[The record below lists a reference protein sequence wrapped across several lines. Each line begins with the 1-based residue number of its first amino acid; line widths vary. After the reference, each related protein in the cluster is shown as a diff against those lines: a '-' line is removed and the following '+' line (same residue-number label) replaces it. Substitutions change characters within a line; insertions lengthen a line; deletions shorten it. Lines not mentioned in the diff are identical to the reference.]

1 MDLVELLR
9 QRFSKPSVH
18 RRVVIWNDPDG
29 EQDLD
34 ELREALQ
41 PLGVRVWE
49 WTEDNSF
56 RTKYQLEI
64 ADPEAPYLVYA
75 RFARPPVHEDWLLD
89 IRLYGEE
96 FVADQIALLM
106 ERLRVSR
113 PAVRDFLTRHRAFF
127 RNQERVRRV
136 ERLLPERP
144 REDQVILAALAAAAG
159 VDAPDMMLVTR
170 RVLSLELDEAK
181 NAVYQQLVKWELADE
196 FWAGVQET
204 FGLPGETG
212 SLRDLFYALAASH
225 LAQGLGVPLPEHWD
239 IPVSRMPNA
248 CRMFLDDALRIRE
261 GEAFRAHLSG
271 FAMAFGVVEWL
282 RELPYEICAGCDT
295 LPEIHE
301 LLLRHLCDE
310 LLHGVADAKRWRAI
324 LAARQGMHGYEDWM
338 YGYEALDAALSLQEE
353 KNAFASAPP
362 PADAK
367 AWFDGYVTRWYRV
380 DQLYRQFC
388 AAVEMWRPPDW
399 FSPLKERWDNW
410 YVHTFLVTCG
420 EWTDR
425 ALKDGL
431 AGHWPIPG
439 VRQQR
444 RFFAE
449 FVADHLARERVFVLI
464 SDALRYEAGQELA
477 DRLRRRLHATVD
489 VEPLQASLPTYTRL
503 GMASLLPGRTFA
515 VSESGAVHRDG
526 LPTDTLKA
534 REGILAAQEQGA
546 VVDRLVEFERWPVQV
561 GEEKIRGKRVVYLYH
576 DVIDAIGDQGRS
588 EAHTFLAVRQAL
600 EELERAVEKLVRSY
614 RAVRILVTSD
624 HGFLFQPGAVE
635 AWAKPQAVTGHIYD
649 GNRRFAVGRSLS
661 APPGTVRVSLQ
672 YLGLDV
678 EAVIASSI
686 HRLTVSGGGQRYVHG
701 GAMPQEAII
710 PVIVCRQPRSRGR
723 GSGTSRVDVV
733 LANRGRIVTAYE
745 YTAILFQEQRVG
757 DGRMPRHL
765 RIALYLDGVR
775 ISTEVTRVFDSQGEP
790 AEREVSVPLHLFE
803 RDYPLGALAKLRLD
817 DVSEPDTALYREYD
831 MELRIAPLP

>member
-18 RRVVIWNDPDG
+18 RRVVIWHDPDG
-29 EQDLD
+29 EQDLN
-34 ELREALQ
+34 ELQEALL

-49 WTEDNSF
+49 WTKDNSF

-64 ADPEAPYLVYA
+64 ADPETPYLVYA

-106 ERLRVSR
+106 ERLRVSHL
-113 PAVRDFLTRHRAFF
+113 AVRDFLTRHRAFF
-127 RNQERVRRV
+127 RNQERVRKV

-144 REDQVILAALAAAAG
+144 REDQVVLATLAAAVG
-159 VDAPDMMLVTR
+159 VDLLDMMLVTR
-170 RVLSLELDEAK
+170 RILSLGLDEGH
-181 NAVYQQLVKWELADE
+181 NPLYQQLVKWELVDE
-196 FWAGVQET
+196 FWARVEET
-204 FGLPGETG
+204 FGLPRETG

-225 LAQGLGVPLPEHWD
+225 LAQGLGVALPEHWG
-239 IPVSRMPNA
+239 IPESKMPNA
-248 CRMFLDDALRIRE
+248 CRIFLDDALRSRE
-261 GEAFRAHLSG
+261 GEAFRAHLG
-271 FAMAFGVVEWL
+271 EFTAEYRVVEWL
-282 RELPYEICAGCDT
+282 RQLSYEVYAECDT
-295 LPEIHE
+295 VPEIHE

-310 LLHGVADAKRWRAI
+310 LLHEVADAKRWRAI

-353 KNAFASAPP
+353 KSAFASAPSP
-362 PADAK
+362 TDAK
-367 AWFDGYVTRWYRV
+367 AWVDGYVTRWYRV

-388 AAVEMWRPPDW
+388 TAVEMWHPPDW

-410 YVHTFLVTCG
+410 YVHTFLVTYG

-431 AGHWPIPG
+431 AEHWPIPG
-439 VRQQR
+439 VKQQR
-444 RFFAE
+444 QFFAE
-449 FVADHLARERVFVLI
+449 FVADHLSRERVFVI
-464 SDALRYEAGQELA
+464 VSDALRYEAGQELA
-477 DRLRRRLHATVD
+477 DRLRRRLPATVEM
-489 VEPLQASLPTYTRL
+489 EPMQASLPTYTRL

-515 VSESGAVHRDG
+515 VSESGAVYRDG
-526 LPTDTLKA
+526 LPTDTLEA
-534 REGILAAQEQGA
+534 RENILSAQEQGA
-546 VVDRLVEFERWPVQV
+546 LADRLIEFERLPVQV

-588 EAHTFLAVRQAL
+588 ETHTFLAVRQAL
-600 EELERAVEKLVRSY
+600 EELERAIEKLVRSY

-624 HGFLFQPGAVE
+624 HGFLFQPSAIE

-649 GNRRFAVGRSLS
+649 GNRRFVLGRSLS
-661 APPGTVRVSLQ
+661 APPGTIRVSLQ

-678 EAVIASSI
+678 EAVIASSMY
-686 HRLTVSGGGQRYVHG
+686 RLTVSGGGQRYVHG

-723 GSGTSRVDVV
+723 GADTSRVDVV
-733 LANRGRIVTAYE
+733 LANRGRVVTAYE
-745 YTAILFQEQRVG
+745 YTAILFQEQKVG

-775 ISTEVTRVFDSQGEP
+775 ISTEVIRVFDSQGEP
-790 AEREVSVPLHLFE
+790 ADREVYVPLHLFE
-803 RDYPLGALAKLRLD
+803 REYPLGAMAKLRLE
-817 DVSEPDTALYREYD
+817 DVSGPDTVLYREYD
-831 MELRIAPLP
+831 IELRIAPLV